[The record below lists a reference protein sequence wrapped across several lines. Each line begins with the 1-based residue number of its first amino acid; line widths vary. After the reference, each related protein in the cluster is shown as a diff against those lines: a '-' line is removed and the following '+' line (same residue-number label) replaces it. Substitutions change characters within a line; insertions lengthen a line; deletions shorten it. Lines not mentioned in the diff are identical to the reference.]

1 MIPITS
7 SKTLGK
13 ALKQHRKKLALT
25 QSQAG
30 ARLNIPQ
37 KTISGIESG
46 KAAVRITTLFKYMS
60 ALGLE
65 IQLSDRSS
73 GPDKTDLW

>member
-13 ALKQHRKKLALT
+13 VLKQRRRELSLT
-25 QSQAG
+25 QTEAG
-30 ARLNIPQ
+30 SKLNIPQ

-46 KAAVRITTLFKYMS
+46 KAAVRITTVFKYMS

-65 IQLSDRSS
+65 MELNPR
-73 GPDKTDLW
+73 GEETDKQALW